1 MSKKRPCYKK
11 LKNIQKMRQMHSV
24 LDSLIEYQIRSYM
37 LLKKSRRGQNFYIF
51 SREYDFVFQSSEVI

>member
-1 MSKKRPCYKK
+1 
-11 LKNIQKMRQMHSV
+11 MRQMHSV